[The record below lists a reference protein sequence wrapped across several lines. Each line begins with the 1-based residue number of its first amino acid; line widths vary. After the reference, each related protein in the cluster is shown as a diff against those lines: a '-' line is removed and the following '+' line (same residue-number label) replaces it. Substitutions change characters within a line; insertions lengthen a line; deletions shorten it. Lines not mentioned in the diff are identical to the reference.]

1 MKPIALFVTL
11 SVLFSLLLGSV
22 GVYAQ
27 APEPP
32 ERFPLSERE
41 YQPPE
46 YDRGWL
52 LDGEKPFSRPYSAGS
67 QNLAPTIALGQP
79 GLSFRYV
86 RTFGETEKAYLTD
99 NIHLNR
105 PLGLT
110 IDADNVYVVEEAGSR
125 MLKYNCPH
133 RNHIPG

>member
-1 MKPIALFVTL
+1 MKPIAIFVTL

-22 GVYAQ
+22 GVFAQ

-32 ERFPLSERE
+32 ERFPLHERE

-46 YDRGWL
+46 YDRDWL
-52 LDGEKPFSRPYSAGS
+52 SDGKKPFSRPYSARS

-86 RTFGETEKAYLTD
+86 DSFGITEEPY
-99 NIHLNR
+99 
-105 PLGLT
+105 
-110 IDADNVYVVEEAGSR
+110 
-125 MLKYNCPH
+125 
-133 RNHIPG
+133 